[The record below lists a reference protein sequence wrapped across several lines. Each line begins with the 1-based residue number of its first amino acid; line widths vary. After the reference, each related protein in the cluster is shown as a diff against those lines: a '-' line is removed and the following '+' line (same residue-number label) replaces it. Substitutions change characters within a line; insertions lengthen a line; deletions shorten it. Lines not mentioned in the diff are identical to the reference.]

1 MQTKDIQKKSD
12 AELTA
17 FVQEAR
23 EGLRQQRFAVAGSK
37 GRDVKKMREDRRNIA
52 RALTA
57 LRARE
62 MNAQN
67 S

>member
-1 MQTKDIQKKSD
+1 MHIKDLQKKND

-17 FVQEAR
+17 FVQEAK
-23 EGLRQQRFAVAGSK
+23 EAMRQQRFAVAGSK
-37 GRDVKKMREDRRNIA
+37 GRDVKKMREDKKDIA

-62 MNAQN
+62 MTTQTQ
-67 S
+67 

>member
-1 MQTKDIQKKSD
+1 MHTKDIQKKND
-12 AELTA
+12 AELVT

-23 EGLRQQRFAVAGSK
+23 EALRQQRFAVAGSK
-37 GRDVKKMREDRRNIA
+37 GRDVKKMREDRRGIA
-52 RALTA
+52 RVLTA
-57 LRARE
+57 LRARD